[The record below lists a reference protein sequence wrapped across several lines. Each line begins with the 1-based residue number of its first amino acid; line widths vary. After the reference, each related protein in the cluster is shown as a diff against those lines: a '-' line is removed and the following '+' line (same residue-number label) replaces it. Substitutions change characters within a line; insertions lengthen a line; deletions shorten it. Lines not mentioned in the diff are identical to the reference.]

1 MRLNIQQL
9 KYLDYIERTGSI
21 NRAAELLFV
30 SPSTISVSLK
40 ELETEIGH
48 QLFTRSS
55 SGMTATHEGSE
66 FISQARQ
73 VLNQLDVMKDIF
85 INNESERQWFSVSSQ
100 HYDFASEAFSKYIN
114 ATDNDRFVYR
124 FFEVDT
130 YTVIKNVSQNISE
143 IGFVYLSE
151 FNRRMLTRLFE
162 QENLQYQ
169 VMWGFQPHVFVRQGH
184 PLTEYKTVKHKDLL
198 TYPAITFEQSD
209 HPNEFLTEHP
219 LEVQANNQKVVVSD
233 RMSAI
238 NIITGSNAY
247 LTGSGIMTNR
257 ITDAHVASIPLESSE
272 SHYICWIAP
281 KNQELSSHAKQYLKY
296 AEESLQERIDNLESQ
311 HSPDL
316 YFI

>member
-1 MRLNIQQL
+1 MNIQQL
-9 KYLDYIERTGSI
+9 KYLDYIEKTGSI

-40 ELETEIGH
+40 ELETEVGQ

-66 FISQARQ
+66 FIAQARQ
-73 VLNQLDVMKDIF
+73 VLNQLDVMRDIF
-85 INNESERQWFSVSSQ
+85 INNDSERQWFSVSSQ

-114 ATDNDRFVYR
+114 ATDNDRFVYQ

-130 YTVIKNVSQNISE
+130 YSVIKNVSQNISE
-143 IGFVYLSE
+143 IGFIYLSE
-151 FNRRMLTRLFE
+151 FNRRMLTRFLE
-162 QENLQYQ
+162 QENLQYH
-169 VMWGFQPHVFVRQGH
+169 VMWGFQPNVFVRKGH
-184 PLTEYKTVKHKDLL
+184 PLTELKTVRYKDLL
-198 TYPAITFEQSD
+198 EYPAITFEQKE
-209 HPNEFLTEHP
+209 HPNEFLAEQP
-219 LEVQANNQKVVVSD
+219 LEVQANDQKVVVSD

-257 ITDAHVASIPLESSE
+257 ITESHVASIPLESSE

-281 KNQELSSHAKQYLKY
+281 KNQELSIHGKEYLKY
-296 AEESLQERIDNLESQ
+296 AEESLRERIDNLETLNSND
-311 HSPDL
+311 S
-316 YFI
+316 YSI